1 MSRQSKPAIAIDPI
15 KNVIR
20 IHKTTLFIIGKPDY
34 IQLLVNPSSMQIA
47 IKASNKNDYLAHHVR
62 WHELS
67 GTKSYQL
74 HSQKLLEE
82 LFKFNNDF
90 NKKMVYRIYGDYY
103 ENEGVVKFDFNDA
116 KAEKVKVINNGRID
130 NR

>member
-1 MSRQSKPAIAIDPI
+1 MPRQSKPAIAIDPI

-20 IHKTTLFIIGKPDY
+20 IHKSTLLLIGKPDY
-34 IQLLVNPSSMQIA
+34 IQLLVNPLSMQIA
-47 IKASNKNDYLAHHVR
+47 IKASNKDDYLAHHVR

-67 GTKSYQL
+67 KSKSYQL
-74 HSQKLLEE
+74 HSQKLLEK

-90 NKKMVYRIYGDYY
+90 NNQTVYRIYGDYY
-103 ENEGVVKFDFNDA
+103 ENEGVIKFDFDDA
-116 KAEKVKVINNGRID
+116 KAEKVKVINSGRIG